1 LLGLTR
7 TILCADEVEVAPPSR
22 RKVAG
27 QKRDAKQAGLQSASG
42 GVKKQKRAAEGRNL
56 QQEWIDNK
64 KPQKNGKGAIAK
76 NKAVLVEE
84 ELENSVDS
92 DSPSSEMTIT
102 ESASEESESDAE
114 VQCRCVQ
121 DHLLNSNGTPS
132 G

>member
-1 LLGLTR
+1 M
-7 TILCADEVEVAPPSR
+7 EVAPRSR

-42 GVKKQKRAAEGRNL
+42 GVKKQKRAIKGRNF
-56 QQEWIDNK
+56 QQERICNK

-76 NKAVLVEE
+76 NKAVLVDEVAPD
-84 ELENSVDS
+84 NSVDS
-92 DSPSSEMTIT
+92 DSPSFETTIT
-102 ESASEESESDAE
+102 KSASEESESDAE

-121 DHLLNSNGTPS
+121 GHLLNYNGTPS